1 MVAESAEVLA
11 QIPGAH
17 VHLSGIDGLIDATRR
32 AYAVIGVDS
41 GPMHLAA
48 ALGKPGVAIF
58 GPTDPTSHGPY
69 GGSLRVLRA
78 AGAETTYK
86 RHADVHESMTAIT
99 PAAVATHSLN
109 RSILN
114 PIPNRR
120 AARRE
125 FSQNRYADAVAKLRV
140 PVGFVLV
147 IAFWF
152 LATPTWGSLAV
163 GVPVSLAGLALRA
176 WAAGHLEKNQNLAN
190 GGPYA
195 YVRNPLYL
203 GTLTVAAGFAI
214 AARRW
219 NWRHSSVRY
228 LLYSVVELGEHTW
241 QMLFS
246 GRPE

>member
-1 MVAESAEVLA
+1 VNF
-11 QIPGAH
+11 P
-17 VHLSGIDGLIDATRR
+17 
-32 AYAVIGVDS
+32 
-41 GPMHLAA
+41 
-48 ALGKPGVAIF
+48 KP
-58 GPTDPTSHGPY
+58 
-69 GGSLRVLRA
+69 
-78 AGAETTYK
+78 
-86 RHADVHESMTAIT
+86 
-99 PAAVATHSLN
+99 
-109 RSILN
+109 
-114 PIPNRR
+114 
-120 AARRE
+120 
-125 FSQNRYADAVAKLRV
+125 YADAVAKLRV

-219 NWRHSSVRY
+219 ELAALFGAVFFLIY
-228 LLYSVVELGEHTW
+228 FPVVELEEQHLGKLFPEYAEYASRVPKLIPRFGGVSSGEQFRW
-241 QMLFS
+241 EQYRRNREYEALAGFVI
-246 GRPE
+246 GVAALCWKVVR